1 MKDIVIRKGEKFSV
15 REVEELIARHP
26 SVAEAAVIAAP
37 DPRSGER
44 TCALIVL
51 RPGAVLALADLT
63 AFLRGQGLAIQK
75 LPEQLEL
82 VDALPRTESG
92 KIHRAALKARVVS

>member
-44 TCALIVL
+44 TCAFIVF

-63 AFLRGQGLAIQK
+63 AFLPGQGLAIQK

-82 VDALPRTESG
+82 VDALPRNPSG
-92 KIHRAALKARVVS
+92 KVLKRDLRKQFS